1 MELIDYL
8 VDLLFWI
15 VVWTVFFRVVF
26 AWLEHRL
33 AQRLEQEI
41 GPIVRDLD
49 SGKLIP
55 LTVEL
60 HDRQFLCYN
69 SLTDDFVCQGYTL
82 TEIAQRFNQR
92 YPGRRATIHRGDSDA
107 ISQLRQQLR
116 DDIENITLPAN

>member
-15 VVWTVFFRVVF
+15 VTWTVFFRVVF

-41 GPIVRDLD
+41 GPVIRDLN
-49 SGKLIP
+49 SGQLIP

-60 HDRQFLCYN
+60 HDNQFFCYN

-82 TEIAQRFNQR
+82 TEIAQRFNLR
-92 YPGRRATIHRGDSDA
+92 YPGRKATIHRGDSDA
-107 ISQLRQQLR
+107 IDKLRQQLE
-116 DDIENITLPAN
+116 DGVETISLASN